1 MSGHMKGSEKMPI
14 ARFVNAEEI
23 VQLWNEVNPVNKIG
37 RETAYGWRD
46 DLLAAWEK
54 KRPNIPLP
62 CKTKK
67 IIPYVWIEEWIG
79 EDVYKGLVLDALT
92 LAQLDV
98 LRLNENMSRSEFI
111 GKIINEYKAKEKD
124 VLSD

>member
-23 VQLWNEVNPVNKIG
+23 VQ
-37 RETAYGWRD
+37 
-46 DLLAAWEK
+46 
-54 KRPNIPLP
+54 PLP

-79 EDVYKGLVLDALT
+79 EDVYRGLVLDAPT

-111 GKIINEYKAKEKD
+111 GKIINEYKVKEKD
-124 VLSD
+124 VHPD